1 LGERVKELTALQQTA
16 RILQDHT
23 KSPGQLLQSI
33 VSILPAALQYP
44 QVTAARISFGGSE
57 FKTDNFAQSRWS
69 HVCEFSDGHQ
79 KGELEVV
86 YLEERQSADIGPF
99 LSEERNL
106 INSVAEMISSALN
119 QRYAQKALKESEEV
133 FRNLAEN
140 VRALSA
146 RMHSAR
152 EEEGTRIAREIHD
165 ELGGALTGIK
175 WDLEGIESK
184 LDVPNGS
191 SAIPDVRKQ
200 LTAIT
205 TQIESTIDTV
215 RRISS
220 ELRPGVLDD
229 LGLVAAIE
237 WQAQQFQKR
246 TGLNVHW
253 ETVLETADVT
263 RDGATAVFRIFQE
276 VLTNVLRHSRASN
289 IYVKLEQKDHQLELE
304 VVDDG
309 RGITDDEQRNTL
321 SLGILG
327 MKERALLVGGEVRIT
342 GIKEKGTTVI
352 VTVPLSDES
361 KSEAVA

>member
-1 LGERVKELTALQQTA
+1 
-16 RILQDHT
+16 
-23 KSPGQLLQSI
+23 
-33 VSILPAALQYP
+33 
-44 QVTAARISFGGSE
+44 
-57 FKTDNFAQSRWS
+57 
-69 HVCEFSDGHQ
+69 
-79 KGELEVV
+79 
-86 YLEERQSADIGPF
+86 
-99 LSEERNL
+99 
-106 INSVAEMISSALN
+106 
-119 QRYAQKALKESEEV
+119 
-133 FRNLAEN
+133 
-140 VRALSA
+140 
-146 RMHSAR
+146 
-152 EEEGTRIAREIHD
+152 
-165 ELGGALTGIK
+165 
-175 WDLEGIESK
+175 
-184 LDVPNGS
+184 
-191 SAIPDVRKQ
+191 
-200 LTAIT
+200 
-205 TQIESTIDTV
+205 
-215 RRISS
+215 
-220 ELRPGVLDD
+220 VLDD